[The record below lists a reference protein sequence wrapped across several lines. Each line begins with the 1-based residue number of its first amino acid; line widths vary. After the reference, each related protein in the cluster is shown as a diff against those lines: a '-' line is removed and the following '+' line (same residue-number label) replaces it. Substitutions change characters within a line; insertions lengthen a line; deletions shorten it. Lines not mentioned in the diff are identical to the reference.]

1 MSTLLAGMVRLVGRL
16 VRKRVPSSR
25 WTCAAVLGISLA
37 MAGGAW
43 AQGQKPDAATAAEIR
58 TLLTA
63 TDEAMTGKATSS
75 VAIKWEQH
83 HFIKSFGDK
92 TYVPFTISVD
102 PAAFPAPTP
111 VGLYLRVAKRGELPP
126 TAPVATKEAEKKKKK
141 DKNDDQKGTG
151 SQIDAR
157 HQYPFEDVY
166 FIDTPAPVAGQPQ
179 LIRRAFAVSP
189 GDYDVYV
196 ALKEKPVAAVAAGAP
211 AAPTASPKIGVIK
224 QELTVPTLDGDLL
237 TSSVI
242 VSGKVDVLQAE
253 ISTERQAENPY
264 TFGAMKITPS
274 LDNKLTVKD
283 ELNVIFW
290 IYGVGVDPTTKK
302 PHVEV
307 EYNFHQKTADGEK
320 FFNKTEPQVMSAE
333 TLPPQFD
340 LAAGHQLP
348 GSLAVPLASFPAGD
362 YRLEVKVTDKT
373 SGKTVSRES
382 AFSVAAQ

>member
-1 MSTLLAGMVRLVGRL
+1 MSTLLAGMVRKSV
-16 VRKRVPSSR
+16 
-25 WTCAAVLGISLA
+25 AALGISLA
-37 MAGGAW
+37 MAGGGW
-43 AQGQKPDAATAAEIR
+43 AQDQKPDPASAAEIR
-58 TLLTA
+58 ALLTA

-75 VAIKWEQH
+75 LAIKWEQH

-92 TYVPFTISVD
+92 TYVPFTVSVD

-126 TAPVATKEAEKKKKK
+126 TAPVATREDDKKKKKK
-141 DKNDDQKGTG
+141 DKKDDQKGTG

-157 HQYPFEDVY
+157 HQYPFEDVF

-179 LIRRAFAVSP
+179 LIRRAFAVPP

-196 ALKEKPVAAVAAGAP
+196 ALKEKPAAAATAAGAP
-211 AAPTASPKIGVIK
+211 AAPTASPRIGVIK

-242 VSGKVDVLQAE
+242 VAAKVDVLQAE

-274 LDNKLTVKD
+274 LDNKLTGKD

-290 IYGVGVDPTTKK
+290 IYGAGVDATTKK